1 LKNTKLDGEAPMSEE
16 RKTGREAQ
24 LSNIRAAV
32 QVAETVR
39 STLGPA
45 GMDKM
50 LVDERGE
57 SIVTNDGITILR
69 ELSTGHPGAQ
79 MMVQASQTQEET
91 CKDGTTSVVVL
102 AGQMLALSE
111 GLLMRGIHPQTIV
124 RAFNKASKLV
134 LNDMPN
140 WEMQVEKMSVAATA
154 LRGKASESAL
164 GFAAQLCSDAAA
176 RANGDADRIRTLT
189 QAGGDM
195 SDSYIHSGLVL
206 NKTFANPDYEGKDN
220 PRVLIL
226 DGGVDGFNYE
236 DVQMSVTDPSHLAQI
251 RDEEMKILGN
261 ISQAI
266 TEICDVLIVRDGIHE
281 AVAKYLDAKGI
292 GVVSRVQQSDIDAI
306 SRITGV
312 PIYHRITEV
321 PEDSDGHI
329 IHSISG
335 SIKPIRIGDL
345 DYVSVETK
353 DSDTITMIIRGAT
366 RQTLDEYE
374 RAFDDAVGVVCLY
387 MKDDRVY
394 PGGGAVL
401 SKSAMKVREY
411 ATHESNL
418 TARER
423 MCMEAYADSLE
434 IIPAAIASNAGM
446 DPLDVVMELRSAP
459 SEFGIFIDFAGEGN
473 ICNTKDMGVWEP
485 AALVEQIIK
494 SATEVACSIL
504 RIDDI
509 IARRGD

>member
-1 LKNTKLDGEAPMSEE
+1 MTEE

-24 LSNIRAAV
+24 MSNIRAAV

-57 SIVTNDGITILR
+57 TIVTNDGITILR
-69 ELSTGHPGAQ
+69 ELETAHPGAQ

-102 AGQMLALSE
+102 GGQMLALSE

-124 RAFNKASKLV
+124 RAFNKASKIALSS
-134 LNDMPN
+134 MP
-140 WEMQVEKMSVAATA
+140 EASMHIEKVNVAATA
-154 LRGKASESAL
+154 LRGKASENAL
-164 GFAAQLCSDAAA
+164 EFAAQLCSEAAV
-176 RANGDADRIRTLT
+176 RANGDADHIRTLT
-189 QAGGDM
+189 QAGGNM
-195 SDSYIHSGLVL
+195 SDSYIHGGLVL
-206 NKTFANPDYEGKDN
+206 NKTFANPEYKGKDK
-220 PRVLIL
+220 PRLLML
-226 DGGVDGFNYE
+226 DGGLDGFNYE
-236 DVQMSVTDPSHLAQI
+236 DVQMQIQDPAQLQQI
-251 RDEEMKILGN
+251 QQQEMHIL
-261 ISQAI
+261 SEVAKAI
-266 TEICDVLIVRDGIHE
+266 AEMCDVVIVRDGIHE
-281 AVAKYLDAKGI
+281 AVAKYLDIQGV
-292 GVVSRVQQSDIDAI
+292 GVVSRVQQSDMDGIA
-306 SRITGV
+306 RITGI

-321 PEDSDGHI
+321 PEDYDEKVK
-329 IHSISG
+329 G

-345 DYVSVETK
+345 DYVSVEAK
-353 DSDTITMIIRGAT
+353 GSRTITMIIRGAT

-387 MKDDRVY
+387 MNDKRVY
-394 PGGGAVL
+394 PGGGAIM
-401 SKSAMKVREY
+401 SKLAMAVRGH
-411 ATHESNL
+411 ATHEVNL

-446 DPLDVVMELRSAP
+446 DALDVVMELRSVP
-459 SEFGIFIDFAGEGN
+459 DNYGLYIDFAGEGK
-473 ICNTKDMGVWEP
+473 ICQTGQENVWEP
-485 AALVEQIIK
+485 AALIEQVIK

-509 IARRGD
+509 IARRGPQ

>member
-1 LKNTKLDGEAPMSEE
+1 MTEE

-24 LSNIRAAV
+24 MSNIRAAV

-57 SIVTNDGITILR
+57 TIVTNDGITILR
-69 ELSTGHPGAQ
+69 ELETGHPGAQ
-79 MMVQASQTQEET
+79 MMVQASQTQEEV

-111 GLLMRGIHPQTIV
+111 GLLLRGIHPQTIV
-124 RAFNKASKLV
+124 RAFNKASKIALE
-134 LNDMPN
+134 DMPVPETN
-140 WEMQVEKMSVAATA
+140 IGVDLVAATA

-164 GFAAQLCSDAAA
+164 GFASQLVENAALTV
-176 RANGDADRIRTLT
+176 NGNLDRVRTLT

-195 SDSYIHSGLVL
+195 KDSYLHNGLIL
-206 NKTFANPDYEGKDN
+206 NKMFVNPDCSGKEN
-220 PRVLIL
+220 PRVLLL

-236 DVQMSVTDPSHLAQI
+236 DVQMQIQDPAQLAHIREQEMQI
-251 RDEEMKILGN
+251 LSN
-261 ISQAI
+261 ISATI
-266 TEICDVLIVRDGIHE
+266 SEMADVVIVRDGVHE
-281 AVAKYLDAKGI
+281 AVAKYLDAKNI
-292 GVVSRVQQSDIDAI
+292 AVVSRVQQSDMDSIA
-306 SRITGV
+306 RITGI
-312 PIYHRITEV
+312 PIHHRITEIADDY
-321 PEDSDGHI
+321 EARIEGA
-329 IHSISG
+329 
-335 SIKPIRIGDL
+335 IKPIRIGEL
-345 DYVSVETK
+345 DYVSIEAK
-353 DSDTITMIIRGAT
+353 ESDTITMIVRGAT

-374 RAFDDAVGVVCLY
+374 RAFDDALGVACLY
-387 MKDDRVY
+387 MNDKRLY

-401 SKSAMKVREY
+401 SKLAMAVRNH
-411 ATHESNL
+411 ATHERQS

-423 MCMEAYADSLE
+423 MCMEAFADALE

-446 DPLDVVMELRSAP
+446 DALDVVMELRSVSP
-459 SEFGIFIDFAGEGN
+459 DMGLYINFNGEGS
-473 ICNTKDMGVWEP
+473 IVDMRPHNVWEP

-509 IARRGD
+509 IARRGQ

>member
-1 LKNTKLDGEAPMSEE
+1 MTEE

-24 LSNIRAAV
+24 MSNIRAAV

-57 SIVTNDGITILR
+57 TIVTNDGITILR

-79 MMVQASQTQEET
+79 MMVQASQTQEEV

-124 RAFNKASKLV
+124 RAFHKASRLV
-134 LNDMPN
+134 LNNMP
-140 WEMQVEKMSVAATA
+140 EAAMKVEKVSVAATA

-164 GFAAQLCSDAAA
+164 GFAAQLCSHAAT

-195 SDSYIHSGLVL
+195 SDSYIHNGLVL
-206 NKTFANPDYEGKDN
+206 NKTFANPDHEGKDN
-220 PRVLIL
+220 PRLLMI

-236 DVQMSVTDPSHLAQI
+236 DVQMQVSDPAQLAQI
-251 RDEEMKILGN
+251 REQEMQILGEVAHS
-261 ISQAI
+261 IG
-266 TEICDVLIVRDGIHE
+266 EVCDVLIVRDGVHE
-281 AVAKYLDAKGI
+281 AVAKYLDANGI

-312 PIYHRITEV
+312 PIHHRITDV
-321 PEDSDGHI
+321 DDVHTI
-329 IHSISG
+329 NG

-345 DYVSVETK
+345 DYVSVEAK
-353 DSDTITMIIRGAT
+353 KSDTITMIVRGAT

-387 MKDDRVY
+387 MKDKRLY

-401 SKSAMKVREY
+401 SKLAMKVRNY

-459 SEFGIFIDFAGEGN
+459 SEFGIFIDFTGEGN
-473 ICNTKDMGVWEP
+473 ICNTKNEGIWEP

>member
-1 LKNTKLDGEAPMSEE
+1 MSEE

-24 LSNIRAAV
+24 MSNIRAAV

-79 MMVQASQTQEET
+79 MMVQASQTQEEV

-140 WEMQVEKMSVAATA
+140 WEMQVEKVSVAATA

-164 GFAAQLCSDAAA
+164 GFAAQLCSSAAA

-220 PRVLIL
+220 PRLLMI

-236 DVQMSVTDPSHLAQI
+236 DVQMSISDPAQLAQI
-251 RDEEMKILGN
+251 REQEMQILGEVAH
-261 ISQAI
+261 AI
-266 TEICDVLIVRDGIHE
+266 GEVCDVLIVRDGVHE
-281 AVAKYLDAKGI
+281 AVAKYLDANGI

-312 PIYHRITEV
+312 PIHHRITDV
-321 PEDSDGHI
+321 DDVHTI
-329 IHSISG
+329 DG

-345 DYVSVETK
+345 DYVSVEAK
-353 DSDTITMIIRGAT
+353 NSDTITMIIRGAT

>member
-24 LSNIRAAV
+24 MSNIRAAV

-124 RAFNKASKLV
+124 RAFNKASKLA
-134 LNDMPN
+134 LNDMPKA
-140 WEMQVEKMSVAATA
+140 EKVSEIDHVAATA

-164 GFAAQLCSDAAA
+164 GFASRLCEDAAEKT
-176 RANGDADRIRTLT
+176 NGDADRIRTLT

-195 SDSYIHSGLVL
+195 SDSYIHNGLVL
-206 NKTFANPDYEGKDN
+206 NKTFTNPDFKGKTGM
-220 PRVLIL
+220 RLLIL

-236 DVQMSVTDPSHLAQI
+236 DVQMQVTDPSHLAQI

-281 AVAKYLDAKGI
+281 AVAKYLDAKGV

-321 PEDSDGHI
+321 PEDYDQAGVDGT
-329 IHSISG
+329 
-335 SIKPIRIGDL
+335 IKPIRIGDL
-345 DYVSVETK
+345 DYVSVETE

-374 RAFDDAVGVVCLY
+374 RAFDDAIGVVCLY
-387 MKDDRVY
+387 MKDKRLY

-401 SKSAMKVREY
+401 SKLAMKVREH

-446 DPLDVVMELRSAP
+446 DPLDVVMELRSA
-459 SEFGIFIDFAGEGN
+459 SSDFGIYIDYAGEGR
-473 ICNTKDMGVWEP
+473 ICNTSHEGVWEP

>member
-1 LKNTKLDGEAPMSEE
+1 MTEE

-24 LSNIRAAV
+24 MSNIRAAV

-69 ELSTGHPGAQ
+69 ELETAHPGAQ
-79 MMVQASQTQEET
+79 MMVQASQTQEEV

-124 RAFNKASKLV
+124 RAYNKASKIALE
-134 LNDMPN
+134 DMPLPETN
-140 WEMQVEKMSVAATA
+140 IGVDLVAATA

-164 GFAAQLCSDAAA
+164 GFAAQLVENAALTVDG
-176 RANGDADRIRTLT
+176 NLDRVRTLT

-206 NKTFANPDYEGKDN
+206 NKTFANPDFKGKTGV
-220 PRVLIL
+220 RLLML
-226 DGGVDGFNYE
+226 DGGLDGFNYE
-236 DVQMSVTDPSHLAQI
+236 DVQMQINDPAQLEAI
-251 RDEEMKILGN
+251 RHQEMEILSN
-261 ISQAI
+261 ISKAI
-266 TEICDVLIVRDGIHE
+266 AEITDILIVRDGVHE
-281 AVAKYLDAKGI
+281 AVAKYLDAQNI
-292 GVVSRVQQSDIDAI
+292 GVVSRVQQSDIDSIA
-306 SRITGV
+306 RITGV
-312 PIYHRITEV
+312 PIYHRITDV
-321 PEDSDGHI
+321 PEDYDQAGI
-329 IHSISG
+329 ACT
-335 SIKPIRIGDL
+335 IKPIRIGDL
-345 DYVSVETK
+345 DYVSVEAEE
-353 DSDTITMIIRGAT
+353 SDTITMIVRGAT

-374 RAFDDAVGVVCLY
+374 RAFDDALGVACLY
-387 MKDDRVY
+387 LNDKRLY

-401 SKSAMKVREY
+401 SKLAMAVRNH
-411 ATHESNL
+411 ATHERQSS
-418 TARER
+418 ARER
-423 MCMEAYADSLE
+423 MCMEAFADALE

-446 DPLDVVMELRSAP
+446 DALDVVMELRSVT
-459 SEFGIFIDFAGEGN
+459 SNMGLYIDFTGEGS
-473 ICNTKDMGVWEP
+473 IVDMRDKNVWEP

-509 IARRGD
+509 IARRGQ